1 VFSGQGFR
9 NGLASTAGSIISTAQ
24 SIASNVTKTINSAL
38 DINSPSRVMRKAGG
52 YTGEGF
58 NIGLTDWIS
67 TISKTSDKVAQA
79 AMISDSSSG
88 FDINNRVASVSNST
102 IEHRFTDNL
111 TSGKPMVLNLDIFG
125 RSFTAFV
132 EDISSE
138 QGRATELDYQ
148 F

>member
-1 VFSGQGFR
+1 
-9 NGLASTAGSIISTAQ
+9 
-24 SIASNVTKTINSAL
+24 
-38 DINSPSRVMRKAGG
+38 
-52 YTGEGF
+52 
-58 NIGLTDWIS
+58 
-67 TISKTSDKVAQA
+67 
-79 AMISDSSSG
+79 MISDSGSG

-111 TSGKPMVLNLDIFG
+111 TSVKPAVLNLNIGG

-138 QGRATELDYQ
+138 QGRATQLDYQ